1 MPLRRLNFTKN
12 WTNSEDFASYEDSEE
27 RVRAD
32 LQLLHDEAKDAL
44 NEAVDTLSSPAGA
57 ANVGAMAPQGLNGAN
72 VQELI
77 NSLASALAT
86 VGEVSGGGGEELAEL
101 VTQRLRQTIL
111 SDYYTAQQLDAL
123 IAALG
128 VEAVAARVAAIE
140 AKLRTDGVIAA
151 EIVAETLYSVHCAEL
166 PDEASYAAGS
176 ASGTLF
182 DGTKLMALHF
192 VDGSVTLKSF
202 NIFTGVTTELA
213 LRGDAISFSSN
224 TASYH
229 TVLWTDE
236 ECKYIILKVGSGF
249 YLVSLVSGYCSA
261 LASGSDCFY
270 RGTVK
275 NGGVI
280 TTMIFRTSQLY
291 FYRRRVTGD
300 GAASPSV
307 TPLSTVTEAG
317 GSNDMVIGPCSAT
330 HFAVFKYGASDSKI
344 KIYEASGMASSAEHS
359 TGLAGAYVYD
369 GARYISGASYFMLYK
384 QNGNY
389 LAKCS
394 FSGSGGSITPTL
406 RLNSSPL
413 QSLKLLALAG
423 GTLYGVYSRQLYVMD
438 ASTLAVREVRDIAE
452 PADNGLVSLMNTAL
466 GGLWGGKYLPLG
478 GSLYEA
484 ASGKRR
490 AIRCVG
496 LNTPDSYAVHPF
508 AGRYFA
514 VNSGGQW
521 YYYDCLLRPVWGM
534 APYMPG
540 SSAA

>member
-57 ANVGAMAPQGLNGAN
+57 ANVGAMAPQGLSGAN

-123 IAALG
+123 ISALG

-140 AKLRTDGVIAA
+140 SKLRTDGVIAA
-151 EIVAETLYSVHCAEL
+151 EIVAETPYSVHCAEL
-166 PDEASYAAGS
+166 PDEASYAAGTT
-176 ASGTLF
+176 SGTLF
-182 DGTKLMALHF
+182 DGTSIMALHF
-192 VDGSVTLKSF
+192 LDSGVKLSKF
-202 NIFTGVTTELA
+202 NIFTGVTTELS
-213 LRGDAISFSSN
+213 LRGDAINFSSS
-224 TASYH
+224 TAAYH

-300 GAASPSV
+300 SAASPSV
-307 TPLSTVTEAG
+307 TSLSSVTEAG

-369 GARYISGASYFMLYK
+369 GARYISGASYFMLYM

-394 FSGSGGSITPTL
+394 FSGSGSSITPTL
-406 RLNSSPL
+406 RLNSSPM

-423 GTLYGVYSRQLYVMD
+423 GTLYGVYSRQLYLID
-438 ASTLAVREVRDIAE
+438 ASTLAVRQTRDIAE
-452 PADNGLVSLMNTAL
+452 AADNGLVSLMCTAL

-508 AGRYFA
+508 AGRYFV
-514 VNSGGQW
+514 VNCGGRW